1 MRFATTLS
9 VATTIA
15 LLSVSASAT
24 DLLSQSENEHA
35 LTITTNEGSKTI
47 QIAAKGDIRSICEGC
62 TISLPDGKAEDGTL
76 VEAGKGDIIF
86 LTEKDKLEIYG
97 D

>member
-24 DLLSQSENEHA
+24 DLLSQSENEY
-35 LTITTNEGSKTI
+35 TIIITTDDGSKTM
-47 QIAAKGDIRSICEGC
+47 QIAAKGELRDICNGC
-62 TISLPDGKAEDGTL
+62 AISLEDGTIQDETA
-76 VEAGKGDIIF
+76 VEAGEGDIVF
-86 LTEKDKLEIYG
+86 VTEEGKLQVHG